1 MWTNTSKPLTWNSK
15 NTELELGGPRGADVT
30 GSDVPGSAIHLAAM
44 THTYDRDQEVPTL
57 VRIYDSVWADSK
69 TAEAL
74 PFGAHDR
81 SLLGIVTEAFDR
93 GHNALT
99 FALL

>member
-1 MWTNTSKPLTWNSK
+1 
-15 NTELELGGPRGADVT
+15 
-30 GSDVPGSAIHLAAM
+30 M
-44 THTYDRDQEVPTL
+44 THTYDRDQEVATL
-57 VRIYDSVWADSK
+57 VRIDDSVWADSK

-99 FALL
+99 FTLL